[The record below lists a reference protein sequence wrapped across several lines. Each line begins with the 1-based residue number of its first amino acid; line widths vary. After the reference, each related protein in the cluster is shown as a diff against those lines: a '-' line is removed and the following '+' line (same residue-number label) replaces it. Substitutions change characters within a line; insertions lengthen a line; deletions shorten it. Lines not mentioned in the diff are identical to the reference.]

1 MLSQILQTVI
11 NFFHQ
16 PTNTLRA
23 EIGAG
28 SVNEMASDFLPT
40 LNRMIPGTTWE
51 NNEIFLLKMPVFMSQ
66 FELIISDVRNKFA
79 NLYTAEIKR

>member
-1 MLSQILQTVI
+1 MLRQILQTVI
-11 NFFHQ
+11 NSFHQ
-16 PTNTLRA
+16 PTDTLLA
-23 EIGAG
+23 EKGAG

-40 LNRMIPGTTWE
+40 LNRMIPGANGE

-79 NLYTAEIKR
+79 NLHTTEIKR